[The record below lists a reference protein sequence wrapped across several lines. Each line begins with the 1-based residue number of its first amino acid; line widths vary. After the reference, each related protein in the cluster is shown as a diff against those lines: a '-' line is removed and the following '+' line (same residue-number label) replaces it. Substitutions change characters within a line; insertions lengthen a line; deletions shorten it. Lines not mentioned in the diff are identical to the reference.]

1 MPDRELRSWPENY
14 GQWPASEMNA
24 VDLRGDQGGMTAN
37 ELEQRLADLERR
49 HERTRALLVD
59 ALSAAAILLIGF
71 IFRPEGWHAV
81 MLGFA
86 AGFLVP
92 PLITSWFLR
101 DGTPDRAHARRRAR
115 APVAPW
121 RGLDR
126 HSIGNRK
133 AAG

>member
-1 MPDRELRSWPENY
+1 
-14 GQWPASEMNA
+14 MNA
-24 VDLRGDQGGMTAN
+24 AARRGDQSGMTVN
-37 ELEQRLADLERR
+37 DLEQRVSDLERR
-49 HERTRALLVD
+49 HERIRGLLLD

-71 IFRPEGWHAV
+71 MFRPEGWHAV
-81 MLGFA
+81 VLGVA

-92 PLITSWFLR
+92 RLITSCFLR
-101 DGTPDRAHARRRAR
+101 DGTPDRASARPRAP

-126 HSIGNRK
+126 RSIGNRK

>member
-1 MPDRELRSWPENY
+1 MSVND
-14 GQWPASEMNA
+14 
-24 VDLRGDQGGMTAN
+24 
-37 ELEQRLADLERR
+37 LEQRVNDLERR
-49 HERTRALLVD
+49 HERTRALLLD

-81 MLGFA
+81 LSGLA
-86 AGFLVP
+86 AGLVVP
-92 PLITSWFLR
+92 RLIASVFLR
-101 DGTPDRAHARRRAR
+101 DATPVRRRGP

-126 HSIGNRK
+126 RSIGNRK